1 MYVCIFCMFKLSRKR
16 NSSSLMRLFV
26 VHGCS
31 FSLLLQ
37 FLLVSSSLLVR
48 YVGSGALLASGM
60 AGRKRFRMARY

>member
-1 MYVCIFCMFKLSRKR
+1 MYVCIFCMFNLSRKR

-26 VHGCS
+26 VHGRS
-31 FSLLLQ
+31 SLLVQ

-48 YVGSGALLASGM
+48 YVGSDAVLASGM